1 MGKSTTGGNALKPLR
16 NTIKNNKGFT
26 LIELI
31 IVIIIIGILAAVA
44 IPKYMEIQQ
53 QAADATA
60 KGILAALRG
69 SNSILFAN
77 RNLSNNNANYTMQE
91 LVTNTQIQGVT
102 PGTVT
107 EPSYTITISGR
118 SYTFTLSGINLPSTP
133 GTIACTA
140 AVPAVTGCSTVV
152 AEQTW

>member
-1 MGKSTTGGNALKPLR
+1 
-16 NTIKNNKGFT
+16 
-26 LIELI
+26 
-31 IVIIIIGILAAVA
+31 
-44 IPKYMEIQQ
+44 MEIQQ